1 MEKLTKELKVETL
14 NIDPAK
20 GVPLDSATVSYY
32 RSIRLSAHCTAE
44 KLGKLDPKTP
54 LLPEEIRALEE
65 VKVYAD
71 LRYACDVMKLRRGHA
86 YPPDWWNKVM
96 ASGMYDK
103 ILERIDQGT

>member
-1 MEKLTKELKVETL
+1 MKKLTKELTL
-14 NIDPAK
+14 ELIEDPYNS
-20 GVPLDSATVSYY
+20 VPFDGTTVSYY
-32 RSIRLSAHCTAE
+32 RSIRMRAEEAAE

-54 LLPEEIRALEE
+54 LLPEEIKALEE

-103 ILERIDQGT
+103 IIERINQGA